1 MVISHTKEH
10 LSQQTLQFKRFT
22 KSKESIMPG
31 YGMKKAKPKAKPK
44 AKSKPKKKPAKKTY
58 GY

>member
-1 MVISHTKEH
+1 
-10 LSQQTLQFKRFT
+10 LQFKRFT
-22 KSKESIMPG
+22 KSKESTMPGSG
-31 YGMKKAKPKAKPK
+31 YGMKKAKPKKTPK